1 MRTALVLLA
10 SLIMIG
16 SALAETPVRPL
27 LERSAP
33 TGKALPLKGAGGGN
47 PCAAYG
53 AGFVRVEGSGTCVK
67 LGGAIDVGVAASS
80 RR

>member
-1 MRTALVLLA
+1 MRTSLLILS
-10 SLIMIG
+10 SLITIG
-16 SALAETPVRPL
+16 SAVAETPARPSI
-27 LERSAP
+27 ERSTP
-33 TGKALPLKGAGGGN
+33 TGKVLPLRGAGGPN

-67 LGGAIDVGVAASS
+67 IGGAIDVGVAASS

>member
-1 MRTALVLLA
+1 MRTALVILA
-10 SLIMIG
+10 SLVTIG
-16 SALAETPVRPL
+16 SAVAETPARPSP
-27 LERSAP
+27 ERSVP
-33 TGKALPLKGAGGGN
+33 TDKVLPLKGAGGAN

-67 LGGAIDVGVAASS
+67 VGGAMDVGVATSS